1 MNETSLYAHL
11 LAVAAALAVPAPSMA
26 QPPRELAK
34 WLGPQP
40 WEKDVAGPIVSLG
53 AAGDFDDMH
62 IFAPAVIEEKGRF
75 LLWYCGSRGT
85 RGTRV
90 FRLGLATSSDGKA
103 FERHPKNP
111 VLGFDD
117 GIRSVLTPALLR
129 QGDGS
134 VIREDGKLRM
144 WHSAANLAK
153 GGLHTLHETTSADG
167 IHWAQ
172 PSPPLLDHVYCPSIL
187 KTERGY
193 EMWYSDV
200 SKRPWVIRH
209 AVSGD
214 GRAWKVTERQVLQ
227 LSQAWEAE
235 IVVYPTVLKI
245 DGVYLMWYGS
255 YYSAV
260 RRQTT
265 AVGFAA
271 SVDGLH
277 WHKHPQNPVLIP
289 DSKRPWESNY
299 VGSGCVSRLS
309 DGSFRYWYA
318 SRKAPPFEN
327 LYFAINTARWPG
339 PAPVDGASPPA
350 RREPSGPATLPL
362 PPKKGDK
369 GVLPASPAL
378 GDGPRGLKDSALVL
392 EVVGKQDV
400 VIRVWHALPKA
411 STADAAADVTFI
423 DLWVHG
429 IDTAKLSAGAPAH
442 LPQVFHVTGTRLF
455 DTTCGKRSLPLLEP
469 IDGGEQQE

>member
-1 MNETSLYAHL
+1 MRTTTPFAWIVALGATVASLTP
-11 LAVAAALAVPAPSMA
+11 AAAE
-26 QPPRELAK
+26 PPRALAK
-34 WLGPQP
+34 WLGPQL
-40 WEKDVAGPIVSLG
+40 WDKDVAGPILSLG
-53 AAGDFDDMH
+53 AAGEFDDMH
-62 IFAPAVIEEKGRF
+62 IFAPAVIEEKSRF

-85 RGTRV
+85 RATRV
-90 FRLGLATSSDGKA
+90 FRLGLATSDDGKA
-103 FERHPKNP
+103 FERHRQNP
-111 VLGFDD
+111 VLEFKD

-129 QGDGS
+129 QGDGG
-134 VIREDGKLRM
+134 VLREDGKLRM

-167 IHWAQ
+167 IHWAE
-172 PSPPLLDHVYCPSIL
+172 PSPALLDHAYCPSVL
-187 KTERGY
+187 KTAKGY

-209 AVSGD
+209 AASAD
-214 GRAWKVTERQVLQ
+214 GRTWKATERPVLQ
-227 LSQAWEAE
+227 LSQDWEAE
-235 IVVYPTVLKI
+235 IVVYPTVLQI

-271 SVDGLH
+271 SLDGLH

-289 DSKRPWESNY
+289 DPKRPWESNY
-299 VGSGCVSRLS
+299 VGSGCVARLA

-327 LYFAINTARWPG
+327 LYFALNTARWAGPGAGPVGRPG
-339 PAPVDGASPPA
+339 PNKFPP
-350 RREPSGPATLPL
+350 LPL

-369 GVLPASPAL
+369 GVLPSPL
-378 GDGPRGLKDSALVL
+378 GGEGSGVRGSVTVL
-392 EVVGKQDV
+392 EVVGKQDA
-400 VIRVWHALPKA
+400 ILRAWHSAVDGA
-411 STADAAADVTFI
+411 AAADLTFV

-429 IDTAKLSAGAPAH
+429 IDTSKLSAGSPVH
-442 LPQVFHVTGTRLF
+442 LPQVFHVTGNRVF

-469 IDGGEQQE
+469 VEGGAQDSPAGK

>member
-1 MNETSLYAHL
+1 MRTTIPCAWVVAVWA
-11 LAVAAALAVPAPSMA
+11 AVASMTPVAA

-34 WLGPQP
+34 WLGPQR
-40 WEKDVAGPIVSLG
+40 WEKDVAGPVLSLG
-53 AAGDFDDMH
+53 AAGEFDDTH
-62 IFAPAVIEEKGRF
+62 IFAPAVIEEKNRF
-75 LLWYCGSRGT
+75 LVWYCGSRGT
-85 RGTRV
+85 RATRV

-103 FERHPKNP
+103 FERHPHNP

-129 QGDGS
+129 QGDGG
-134 VIREDGKLRM
+134 VLREDGRLRM

-153 GGLHTLHETTSADG
+153 QPGLHTLHETTSADG
-167 IHWAQ
+167 IRWAQ
-172 PSPPLLDHVYCPSIL
+172 PSPPLLDHVYCPTVL

-209 AVSGD
+209 AASAD
-214 GRAWKVTERQVLQ
+214 GRAWKVTDRPVLQ
-227 LSQAWEAE
+227 LSQDWEAE

-271 SVDGLH
+271 SLDGLH

-289 DSKRPWESNY
+289 DPKRPWESNY
-299 VGSGCVSRLS
+299 VGSGCVARLA

-327 LYFAINTARWPG
+327 LYFALNTARW
-339 PAPVDGASPPA
+339 
-350 RREPSGPATLPL
+350 SGPTTALPPLSL
-362 PPKKGDK
+362 PPKKGEK
-369 GVLPASPAL
+369 GVLPSPL
-378 GDGPRGLKDSALVL
+378 GGEGARVRGAVLVL
-392 EVVGKQDV
+392 EVVGKQDAI
-400 VIRVWHALPKA
+400 IRVWHPAARTP
-411 STADAAADVTFI
+411 DAAPVAASDLTFV
-423 DLWVHG
+423 DLWVQG
-429 IDTAKLSAGAPAH
+429 IDTSKLITGSPARLH
-442 LPQVFHVTGTRLF
+442 QVFHVTGSKLF

-469 IDGGEQQE
+469 VDEGAHDSPGGT